1 MGYHRALSRIA
12 MVTAQ
17 PYGQGKAFALIGEQ
31 NPLRILLMKNMSSL
45 DYIAAS
51 HWRLCNRLEQ

>member
-1 MGYHRALSRIA
+1 MGYHRALSSIA

-17 PYGQGKAFALIGEQ
+17 PHGQGKAFALIGEQ
-31 NPLRILLMKNMSSL
+31 NPPRILLMKNMSSL

-51 HWRLCNRLEQ
+51 H